1 MKCIEEKM
9 WFQVESSGT
18 AVTLGKFDGLHRGHQ
33 ILLDKIED
41 QKKNGLDSMVFTF
54 DMPPST
60 LITGRTRQ
68 QLNTNEERARRLER
82 QGLDYLIVYP
92 FNDQV
97 CHMEPEGF
105 VEQILCG
112 CCHASYLAVGTD
124 FRFGYRR
131 SGDAELLLRLASK
144 YGYEC
149 EVVEKAMDGN
159 RAISST
165 YIREEL
171 AAGHMEKVNALLGYP
186 FTVSGRVIHGAQ
198 LGRQWGMPTLNL
210 QPDPYKQ
217 LPPGGVYCSCT
228 IVDGVVRPGITN
240 IGYKPTVSD
249 AGIRGVESYLFDFD
263 GDLYGKDV
271 EVMLLSHVRPEHR
284 FESVDLLKKQ
294 IASDIAFGKEYFKK
308 YPVKSL
314 QKCYE
319 II

>member
-1 MKCIEEKM
+1 
-9 WFQVESSGT
+9 
-18 AVTLGKFDGLHRGHQ
+18 
-33 ILLDKIED
+33 
-41 QKKNGLDSMVFTF
+41 
-54 DMPPST
+54 
-60 LITGRTRQ
+60 
-68 QLNTNEERARRLER
+68 
-82 QGLDYLIVYP
+82 
-92 FNDQV
+92 
-97 CHMEPEGF
+97 
-105 VEQILCG
+105 
-112 CCHASYLAVGTD
+112 
-124 FRFGYRR
+124 
-131 SGDAELLLRLASK
+131 
-144 YGYEC
+144 
-149 EVVEKAMDGN
+149 
-159 RAISST
+159 
-165 YIREEL
+165 
-171 AAGHMEKVNALLGYP
+171 
-186 FTVSGRVIHGAQ
+186 
-198 LGRQWGMPTLNL
+198 MPTLTL